1 MRILQSL
8 LIFCFLLFIFNSHA
22 DDNDTVAQYN
32 VVIEEPTQITSGLKT
47 IKLHRTYFNPKIETF
62 ATLVDLFPL
71 FQARANYFKAL
82 AEQQTALLLL
92 EQAQWDMRRVQNL
105 QHENIISTRK
115 FRAQK
120 NHLDIATVNV
130 QASQNQSET
139 LRLQTETQWGKTVS
153 HWFLSNQHPHFLDL
167 SQGHKRL
174 YLLYLPKQLKV
185 APTTISIQATK
196 QNEPKQAAQ
205 LISSA
210 PISSINQQ
218 TGAPYFYLSNKVFE
232 GYQQRVNAW
241 IPTQEAALSG
251 VIIPVSALVWHLGQS
266 FVYIKV
272 DDEHFKRILITQKKQ
287 INTENY
293 FIQRTLQQDDI
304 LVISGAQMLL
314 SEEFRGQIPTDDD
327 DDGDD

>member
-1 MRILQSL
+1 MRILHSL
-8 LIFCFLLFIFNSHA
+8 LILCFFLFSFNSYA
-22 DDNDTVAQYN
+22 DDNDTMTQYN
-32 VVIEEPTQITSGLKT
+32 VVIEEPAQIISDLKT
-47 IKLHRTYFNPKIETF
+47 IKLHRTYFNPQIETF
-62 ATLVDLFPL
+62 AILVDLLPL

-82 AEQQTALLLL
+82 AEQQMALLQL
-92 EQAQWDMRRVQNL
+92 EQAQWDIRRVQNL

-115 FRAQK
+115 FREQK
-120 NHLDIATVNV
+120 THLDIAKVNA
-130 QASQNQSET
+130 QASQSQSET
-139 LRLQTETQWGKTVS
+139 LRLQTEAQWGKIVS
-153 HWFLSNQHPHFLDL
+153 HWFLSAQSPHFLDL
-167 SQGHKRL
+167 SEKNKCL

-185 APTTISIQATK
+185 PPTTIALQTAN
-196 QNEPKQAAQ
+196 QNEPKQAAK
-205 LISSA
+205 LISNA
-210 PISSINQQ
+210 PISGINQQ
-218 TGAPYFYLSNKVFE
+218 TGAPYFYLSNKVSE

-272 DDEHFKRILITQKKQ
+272 DDEHFKRILIGQKKR

-327 DDGDD
+327 DDDD